1 MRLGTPIKLAYGM
14 LADRSRPDLRAL
26 AAETD
31 PETFLWAILPHA
43 ARSFAASIVVLP
55 EDDARSAAVAYLYC
69 RALDT
74 YEDLIADPAESES
87 SLAAFAERFDFDPP
101 PDPPSLPT
109 NATSSDR
116 ERVYGILIDRI
127 QLIDSIYRGLDRATR
142 ERIAHLVR
150 SMAEGM
156 IWSRQTFDSQGGVL
170 VDEGQLA
177 RYCRNVIGNPV
188 LFMLEQV
195 GGRNLNPDAR
205 EDALVVS
212 EMIQLA
218 NVSRDIESDLSR
230 GIAYHPSLEPYLGR
244 SGYEPE
250 VIPAVRDARGQYIA
264 LALSRAPAYRRM
276 FEGLELDRSVGV
288 RMASVL
294 MLLFTDLHYR
304 GCAIR
309 AGHLP
314 WPGPAGRSQ
323 VILGSI
329 PALLSRTL
337 AGRTVRRIERDFTAA
352 ANTIG
357 AAAPHA

>member
-1 MRLGTPIKLAYGM
+1 MRLLYGM
-14 LADRSRPDLRAL
+14 LADRSRPDLAAL
-26 AAETD
+26 AAESD
-31 PETFLWAILPHA
+31 PEDFLWAILPHA

-55 EDDARSAAVAYLYC
+55 EADARAAAVAYLYC

-74 YEDLIADPAESES
+74 YEDLVDDPSEATG
-87 SLAAFAERFDFDPP
+87 SLARFARRFDSEPPDAPP
-101 PDPPSLPT
+101 PLPEG
-109 NATSSDR
+109 AAGSDR
-116 ERVYGILIDRI
+116 ERVYEILIERI
-127 QLIDSIYRGLDRATR
+127 ELIDQVFLGLDHATR
-142 ERIAHLVR
+142 ERIAGLVG

-156 IWSRQTFDSQGGVL
+156 IWSRDTFDAQGGIL

-195 GGRNLNPDAR
+195 GGRNLEPEAR

-218 NVSRDIESDLSR
+218 NVSRDVEADLNR
-230 GIAYHPSLEPYLGR
+230 GIAYHPSLAPFLGR

-288 RMASVL
+288 RMAAVL

-314 WPGPAGRSQ
+314 WPGPAGRAQ
-323 VILGSI
+323 VLIGSV
-329 PALLSRTL
+329 PSLLSRTL
-337 AGRTVRRIERDFTAA
+337 AGKTVRRIERDFTTAA
-352 ANTIG
+352 DSIE
-357 AAAPHA
+357 AAAPRA